1 MLYQTQGIILKRTD
15 FSETSQLFSIYSSGL
30 GKIEVI
36 GRGTKK
42 IKSKLNSQM
51 QFFAVIDL
59 EIARGKNFDQLTGAS
74 VLKNFNNIKI
84 NLAKTLLASF
94 GLELVD
100 RLTKPWQDDEK
111 IFNLLFHYFEIV
123 NGSKVESKDY
133 YLKIKDQFIIQLL
146 SFLGYKPTSDVIASS
161 NKLKSFLENQLEVE
175 LKTKKAIDYFR
186 LD

>member
-59 EIARGKNFDQLTGAS
+59 EIARGKNCYKMIFTSGTDRPDAHKFYEKLGF
-74 VLKNFNNIKI
+74 KKW
-84 NLAKTLLASF
+84 
-94 GLELVD
+94 GLEF
-100 RLTKPWQDDEK
+100 R
-111 IFNLLFHYFEIV
+111 
-123 NGSKVESKDY
+123 KD
-133 YLKIKDQFIIQLL
+133 L
-146 SFLGYKPTSDVIASS
+146 
-161 NKLKSFLENQLEVE
+161 
-175 LKTKKAIDYFR
+175 
-186 LD
+186 